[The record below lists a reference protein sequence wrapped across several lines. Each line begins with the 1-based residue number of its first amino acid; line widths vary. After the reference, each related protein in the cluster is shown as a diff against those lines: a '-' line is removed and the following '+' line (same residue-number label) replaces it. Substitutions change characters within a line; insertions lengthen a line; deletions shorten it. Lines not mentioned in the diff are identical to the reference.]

1 MWQLSHGLQTVDCP
15 KLDESGLKSV
25 VLSVVSNIASQLD
38 GCTRK
43 VAQDTKTNNL
53 FVAQIRSCKAHP

>member
-43 VAQDTKTNNL
+43 VAQDTNVL
-53 FVAQIRSCKAHP
+53 VAQIRSCKAHP